1 MNSLTKK
8 EIMDAASAAGD
19 EMEKKRMASRPSG
32 AKADGND
39 ILFGLMLNL
48 ITSVAFVDGV
58 KFTHKKLG
66 IALPEGIEEKSEN
79 TEPTPPVAA

>member
-19 EMEKKRMASRPSG
+19 EMEKRRMASRPPGS
-32 AKADGND
+32 KQDGND
-39 ILFGLMLNL
+39 TLFGLMLNL
-48 ITSVAFVDGV
+48 ITSVAFFEGV

-66 IALPEGIEEKSEN
+66 IALPEGIEDKP
-79 TEPTPPVAA
+79 EPTPPVAA